1 MFVST
6 LNYENYLADLVLRL
20 ASKEKKIN
28 RSRHKIQWRSQSL
41 KMGGSLSD
49 ICDRGAGG
57 AKRPR

>member
-28 RSRHKIQWRSQSL
+28 RSRHKTGL
-41 KMGGSLSD
+41 DLNFFLD
-49 ICDRGAGG
+49 
-57 AKRPR
+57 